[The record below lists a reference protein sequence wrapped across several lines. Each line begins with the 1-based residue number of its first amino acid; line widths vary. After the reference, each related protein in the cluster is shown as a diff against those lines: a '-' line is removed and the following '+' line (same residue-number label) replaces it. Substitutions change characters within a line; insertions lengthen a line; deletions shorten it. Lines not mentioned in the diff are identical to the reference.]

1 MEQVKAFYAK
11 KKVLVTGGAGFI
23 GSHLVEKLVS
33 YGAHVTVLDNFSSG
47 NLVNIKSVISSVNLL
62 YADVRSTYSCLK
74 AAMHQD
80 VVFHLASFV
89 SVPESI
95 KHPEL
100 CSNIN
105 VNGTRN
111 ILEAC
116 VKNDVKTLVFSSSS
130 AIYGNKEGI
139 CSEDDTPNPQSPY
152 AYSKWEAENL
162 VREYTKQSG
171 LQSAML
177 RYFNVHGPRQNPNG
191 PYAAVVARFTNL
203 LMNNQPLT
211 IFGDGTQTRDFVPVA
226 KIVEA
231 NLTIAS
237 MGNLNAE
244 VFNIGSGTSINLLQ
258 LVEQLKTQLNV
269 PRADIQF
276 EPARQ
281 GDINHSQARCEK
293 YQKFVQAQ

>member
-1 MEQVKAFYAK
+1 MEQGHAFYAK

-23 GSHLVEKLVS
+23 GSHLVEKLVA
-33 YGAHVTVLDNFSSG
+33 YGAQVTVLDNFSTG
-47 NLVNIKSVISSVNLL
+47 NLGNLKSVISSVNLL
-62 YADVRSTYSCLK
+62 YADVRSSYGCLK
-74 AAMHQD
+74 AATHQEM
-80 VVFHLASFV
+80 VFHLASFV

-111 ILEAC
+111 LLEAC
-116 VKNDVKTLVFSSSS
+116 VKNNVKTFIFSSSS

-162 VREYTKQSG
+162 VREYTKQFG

-191 PYAAVVARFTNL
+191 QYAAVVARFTNQ
-203 LMNNQPLT
+203 LMNNQPLI

-226 KIVEA
+226 SVVEA
-231 NLTIAS
+231 NLTVARQPT
-237 MGNLNAE
+237 LNAE
-244 VFNIGSGTSINLLQ
+244 VLNIGSGTSINLLQ
-258 LVEQLKTQLNV
+258 LVEQLEKQLNV
-269 PRADIQF
+269 SRVDVQF

-281 GDINHSQARCEK
+281 GDIHHSQARCEK